1 MELHMGAHKART
13 FNRTKVEWNPKKLF
27 LDMRNSWCQGRGYL
41 ILIIS
46 SGVFLWEILRL
57 HQSFSGPEAAQAKH

>member
-1 MELHMGAHKART
+1 
-13 FNRTKVEWNPKKLF
+13 VEWNPKKLF